1 MMHRTISVRQDEGRT
16 ASTRVMEFQAAAR
29 LPVSTAAMA
38 LA

>member
-16 ASTRVMEFQAAAR
+16 ASTRVMEFQAAR